1 VSLRNAFRS
10 DSSAG
15 DDGTMIPFL
24 PAALPALVVPGAD
37 FPPWAPFAFGAIGLA
52 TVAVLIYQA
61 VRYFRNNRD

>member
-1 VSLRNAFRS
+1 
-10 DSSAG
+10 
-15 DDGTMIPFL
+15 MIPFL